1 MDNLWT
7 LTPLDS
13 KQGRRFW
20 ADCAN
25 CGTAAVQVHI
35 CRMAVIATGRGSRQQ
50 FTGRF
55 ASCPSCNQEVPAR
68 LTIDVLKA
76 GAQRHECGSRCMGA
90 TGTNCECQ
98 CEGKNHG
105 AS

>member
-25 CGTAAVQVHI
+25 CGTTAVQLIV
-35 CRMAVIATGRGSRQQ
+35 CRMETVATPWGSRQRM
-50 FTGRF
+50 TGRF
-55 ASCPSCNQEVPAR
+55 ASCPSCGQEVSAR
-68 LTIDVLKA
+68 LTVDVLKS
-76 GAQRHECGSRCMGA
+76 GSVRHECGSKCMGA
-90 TGTNCECQ
+90 KGADCECQ

-105 AS
+105 AA